1 MQVRTCS
8 RFALAASCLAAMLFV
23 VPAVR
28 AQTIWRTD
36 SIEDPAWE
44 RFSVCF
50 DNGCASI
57 VEVGLGESERE
68 AVRAILLPEGG
79 GAAAERERLRAAI
92 AQMERFVGEKTGTS
106 RDLGGTFNF
115 VADRQMDCIDESTN
129 TRSYLRMFRRYGLM
143 RHHEVD
149 EPATRG
155 WMIFGWPHTTAVMR
169 ETATGAQWA
178 VDSWFL
184 DNGEPP
190 FILPLQIWRSGW
202 KPGDPVT
209 R

>member
-1 MQVRTCS
+1 MPTWI
-8 RFALAASCLAAMLFV
+8 FARAGLALSLLAAVLSAA
-23 VPAVR
+23 PAAR
-28 AQTIWRTD
+28 AQTVWRTEP
-36 SIEDPAWE
+36 IEDPAWE

-57 VEVGLGESERE
+57 VEVGLSDAQQDAIRG
-68 AVRAILLPEGG
+68 ILLPVAAD
-79 GAAAERERLRAAI
+79 AAAERERLRAAI
-92 AQMERFVGEKTGTS
+92 AQMERFVGELTGTS

-115 VADRQMDCIDESTN
+115 VSDRQMDCIDESTN
-129 TRSYLRMFRRYGLM
+129 TRSYLMLFRRYGLM

-155 WMIFGWPHTTAVMR
+155 WVIFGWPHTTAVMR
-169 ETATGAQWA
+169 ETATGARWA

-190 FILPLQIWRSGW
+190 FILPLQVWRRGW
-202 KPGDPVT
+202 KPGDPQAP
-209 R
+209 

>member
-1 MQVRTCS
+1 M
-8 RFALAASCLAAMLFV
+8 SCLAALLMAA
-23 VPAVR
+23 PAVR
-28 AQTIWRTD
+28 AQTVWRTD
-36 SIEDPAWE
+36 TIEDPAWE

-57 VEVGLGESERE
+57 VEVGLDAVERE
-68 AVRAILLPEGG
+68 AIRALLLPDGG

-106 RDLGGTFNF
+106 RDKGGTFNF
-115 VADRQMDCIDESTN
+115 VRDRQMDCIDESTN
-129 TRSYLRMFRRYGLM
+129 TWSYLLMFRRYGLM

-149 EPATRG
+149 DVATRG
-155 WMIFGWPHTTAVMR
+155 WFVFGWPHTTAVIR
-169 ETATGAQWA
+169 ETATGARWA

-190 FILPLQIWRSGW
+190 FILPLQVWQRGW
-202 KPGDPVT
+202 EPGDPVAPP
-209 R
+209 